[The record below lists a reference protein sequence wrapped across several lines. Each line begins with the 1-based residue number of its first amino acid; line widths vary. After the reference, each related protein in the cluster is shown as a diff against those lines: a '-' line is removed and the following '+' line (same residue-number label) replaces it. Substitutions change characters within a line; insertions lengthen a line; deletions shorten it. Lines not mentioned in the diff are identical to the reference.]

1 MELAIDGALGRF
13 GYLISRIDIM
23 HQWLAWA
30 SWGIE
35 GLAVGIVIVSIAVG
49 SLRWLVRLSARAPD
63 AYPAYKALLGRS
75 LLLALELLVAADVI
89 RTVLLDLTVRG
100 LEILGGLVLV
110 RTFLSWSL
118 IVEMEGRW
126 PWQLAAT
133 KSNRVGGDD
142 DWGSVLKS
150 DGFDTSNRRSV
161 EVPVRSASHSGDLAC
176 NP

>member
-1 MELAIDGALGRF
+1 
-13 GYLISRIDIM
+13 M
-23 HQWLAWA
+23 HRWLEWS

-35 GLAVGIVIVSIAVG
+35 VLAVGIVIVSITWGLLRCLVG
-49 SLRWLVRLSARAPD
+49 LSARAPE

-89 RTVLLDLTVRG
+89 RTVLFDLTARG
-100 LEILGGLVLV
+100 LEILGGLVVV
-110 RTFLSWSL
+110 RTFLSWSI

-133 KSNRVGGDD
+133 KSRWVGGDD
-142 DWGSVLKS
+142 DRRPVFQSTN
-150 DGFDTSNRRSV
+150 GFNPSNRRPV
-161 EVPVRSASHSGDLAC
+161 EVPLRSATHSGDIAC